1 MIKLSQTKNSNFSLR
16 SKLASH
22 PKIKSILKPLSRYY
36 FSITGPIHLL
46 PNYLIIGAAKSGTSS
61 LYEYLIQHPNVQP
74 ASGKEIYF
82 FDMNYNKGINW
93 YRTFFPLSHQFPK
106 NTLKNSIVGE
116 ATPRY
121 MDHPHAPSRIKK
133 YLPNCKFIILLRN
146 PIDRAYS
153 HWNMM
158 VSHNREELSFED
170 AIDKEK
176 KRTNGLFEKMEKD
189 SSFYSKEYYW
199 YSYLERGLYSKKIK
213 KWFEIFPKN
222 QFLILKS
229 EDLFS
234 KPSEIFHQTQDFLN
248 IPEITLDEFKTARK
262 GAYKNKSIDSNTR
275 KYLSDFFKPYNEELY
290 SLIGK
295 NFAWEE

>member
-213 KWFEIFPKN
+213 KWFEIFHKN

>member
-1 MIKLSQTKNSNFSLR
+1 MIKLNQTKNSNFTIR
-16 SKLASH
+16 SQLASH
-22 PKIKSILKPLSRYY
+22 KKIKSLLQPLSHYY
-36 FSITGPIHLL
+36 FSITGPLRLL

-82 FDMNYNKGINW
+82 FDMKYNKGINW
-93 YRTFFPLSHQFPK
+93 YRTFFPLSYQFPK
-106 NTLKNSIVGE
+106 TTKNSIVGE

-121 MDHPHAPSRIKK
+121 LDHPQAPYRIKK
-133 YLPNCKFIILLRN
+133 HIPNCKFIILLRN

-158 VSHNREELSFED
+158 VNHNREVLSFED

-176 KRTNGLFEKMEKD
+176 SRTNGLFEKMAKD
-189 SSFYSKEYYW
+189 KSFYSKEYYW
-199 YSYLERGLYSKKIK
+199 YSYLERGIYSKKIK

-234 KPSEIFHQTQDFLN
+234 KPSEIFRQTQDFLN
-248 IPEITLDEFKTARK
+248 IPEIILDEFKTVRK
-262 GAYKNKSIDSNTR
+262 GIYKNKSISSNTR
-275 KYLSDFFKPYNEELY
+275 KSLSDFFKPYNEELY
-290 SLIGK
+290 SLIGV
-295 NFAWEE
+295 NLGWEE

>member
-1 MIKLSQTKNSNFSLR
+1 LNQTKNSNFTLR
-16 SKLASH
+16 SHLASH
-22 PKIKSILKPLSRYY
+22 KKIKSLLQPLSQYY
-36 FSITGPIHLL
+36 FSLTGPLRLL

-82 FDMNYNKGINW
+82 FDMNYDKGINW
-93 YRTFFPLSHQFPK
+93 YRTFFPLSNNFSK
-106 NTLKNSIVGE
+106 TAKNSIVGE

-121 MDHPHAPSRIKK
+121 LDHPHAPYRIKK
-133 YLPNCKFIILLRN
+133 YIPNCKFIILLRN

-158 VSHNREELSFED
+158 VNHNREDLSFEE

-176 KRTNGLFEKMEKD
+176 NRTNGLFEKMAKD
-189 SSFYSKEYYW
+189 KSFYSKEYYW
-199 YSYLERGLYSKKIK
+199 YSYLERGIYSKKIK

-248 IPEITLDEFKTARK
+248 IPKIILDEFKTVRK
-262 GAYKNKSIDSNTR
+262 GIYKNKSISSNTR
-275 KYLSDFFKPYNEELY
+275 KSLSDFFKPYNEELY
-290 SLIGK
+290 SLIGV
-295 NFAWEE
+295 NLGWEE